1 MSFMRCPEKENLQR
15 QCSAAWHEYQ
25 KAVEKLGQPVDGTTG
40 APAPGSLKDL
50 RALKDAELINPE
62 TMTLRQRYLAPITLR
77 QDHLSASWALSRHL
91 AAHRC

>member
-1 MSFMRCPEKENLQR
+1 MRCPEKENLQR
-15 QCSAAWHEYQ
+15 QCSAAWYEYQ
-25 KAVEKLGQPVDGTTG
+25 KAVEESGLPVDGTTG
-40 APAPGSLKDL
+40 AA
-50 RALKDAELINPE
+50 LINPE